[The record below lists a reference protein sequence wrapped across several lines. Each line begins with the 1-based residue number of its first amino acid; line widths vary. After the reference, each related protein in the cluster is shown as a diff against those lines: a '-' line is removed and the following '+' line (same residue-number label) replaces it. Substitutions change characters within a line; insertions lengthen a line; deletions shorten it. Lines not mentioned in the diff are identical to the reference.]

1 MIIGVFLEIALM
13 IFSGLVAAATFLITH
28 FDFTNSILFSGM
40 IQLLTIKQEITTPVR
55 WIMFL
60 GIFLVCLILQHT
72 FKAGRIIFT
81 VFSVLVF
88 GILGY
93 GWKTYDTKLAQY
105 LAMAVWMLVAGML
118 NYVRWVT
125 MKDPMIG

>member
-13 IFSGLVAAATFLITH
+13 IFSGLVAAATFLITY

-72 FKAGRIIFT
+72 FKVGRIIFT

-93 GWKTYDTKLAQY
+93 AWKDYDTKMAQY
-105 LAMAVWMLVAGML
+105 LAMAVWMLVASVL

-125 MKDPMIG
+125 MKETDHY